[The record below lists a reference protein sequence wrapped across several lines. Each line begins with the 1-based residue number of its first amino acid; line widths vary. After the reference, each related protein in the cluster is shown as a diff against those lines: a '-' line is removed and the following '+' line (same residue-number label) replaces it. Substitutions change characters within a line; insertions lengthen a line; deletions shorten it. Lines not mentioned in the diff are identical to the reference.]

1 MGESKM
7 KINLTKKDLEVCLQA
22 SNYFCEAPD
31 ESDPPEYKEEY
42 KQWQKTKEKLWKSLN
57 EMEKGK

>member
-22 SNYFCEAPD
+22 SCYFAEAPD
-31 ESDPPEYKEEY
+31 ELDLPDYKKEYE
-42 KQWQKTKEKLWKSLN
+42 QWQKTREKIWKALN
-57 EMEKGK
+57 KMEKTK